1 MANPAS
7 IWPQAE
13 CLRRPSERETRRL
26 THQEARLRRITE
38 RLLPVLRIA
47 TPGNPGPF
55 GGGLGGMWKWLLAG
69 ALAFGAAPASAQTR
83 DRAPRGA
90 PAQSQGSTP
99 RLAAATL
106 FGLPAENGRVRWP
119 FGLESLTPSD
129 ETKALRD
136 QLELVLYF
144 AATQAAEGKVNR
156 VFIDFGL
163 QDVRDLRQL
172 LRRSEGAMHPN
183 TYAEAMRFLDR
194 AEHGLTKLKAMEPSP
209 AGAYP

>member
-1 MANPAS
+1 
-7 IWPQAE
+7 
-13 CLRRPSERETRRL
+13 
-26 THQEARLRRITE
+26 
-38 RLLPVLRIA
+38 
-47 TPGNPGPF
+47 
-55 GGGLGGMWKWLLAG
+55 MWKWLIAG
-69 ALAFGAAPASAQTR
+69 ALAFAAAPASAQTQ

-90 PAQSQGSTP
+90 PAQDQDRTP

-106 FGLPAENGRVRWP
+106 FGLPAENGRVQWP

-144 AATQAAEGKVNR
+144 VATQAAEGKVNR

-163 QDVRDLRQL
+163 EDMRDLRQL
-172 LRRSEGAMHPN
+172 LRRREGAMHPN